1 LILIK
6 LLHLLR
12 DSKKKKSVLLG
23 LFRLLSVDRRL
34 LRGRSKKLLK
44 SKPKRNN
51 RKLRNRP
58 AKPKRPRRLLRS
70 LIQSVRKPLW
80 FLLSLRWSLT

>member
-1 LILIK
+1 LILTK

-12 DSKKKKSVLLG
+12 ESKKKQSVLLG

-34 LRGRSKKLLK
+34 LRGRPKKQPK

-51 RKLRNRP
+51 GKLQNRP
-58 AKPKRPRRLLRS
+58 AKPKSPRRL
-70 LIQSVRKPLW
+70 
-80 FLLSLRWSLT
+80 

>member
-12 DSKKKKSVLLG
+12 DSRRKKSVLLR
-23 LFRLLSVDRRL
+23 LFRLLSVDKRL
-34 LRGRSKKLLK
+34 LRRRPKKPLK
-44 SKPKRNN
+44 SKPERNN
-51 RKLRNRP
+51 RKLQNRP

-70 LIQSVRKPLW
+70 LIQSIRKLLW